1 MALAYFSG
9 IRERQRLSS
18 LQLSVGAAATIFDD
32 ENEEGLPSMSEENA
46 ELRHSKLFW
55 LNAGLTIALMTGL
68 VMEITQCP
76 RASWQSG
83 KPAPT
88 RDRAI
93 PVGAGLPAMDSSA
106 PRLSRSRV
114 IVDEHRWQASSYKG
128 PRNTCRSRLAGD
140 GLKCAAFIQ
149 VTRVIV
155 DDHCWQASSY
165 KGRAIPVGAGLQAMD
180 SSAPRLSR

>member
-1 MALAYFSG
+1 MVLAYFSG
-9 IRERQRLSS
+9 IRERQRLGS

-46 ELRHSKLFW
+46 ELRRSKLFW

-93 PVGAGLPAMDSSA
+93 PVGAGLPAMDSGA
-106 PRLSRSRV
+106 PRLSRSHALSLTTIAGKPAPMYGLAPTVYPLLKNRCPV
-114 IVDEHRWQASSYKG
+114 ASMY
-128 PRNTCRSRLAGD
+128 
-140 GLKCAAFIQ
+140 
-149 VTRVIV
+149 
-155 DDHCWQASSY
+155 
-165 KGRAIPVGAGLQAMD
+165 
-180 SSAPRLSR
+180 